1 MMLKLNFFY
10 DSRSFM
16 DENQPSKFNEDEE
29 DDVEW
34 EYYDT

>member
-1 MMLKLNFFY
+1 
-10 DSRSFM
+10 M

>member
-1 MMLKLNFFY
+1 
-10 DSRSFM
+10 M
-16 DENQPSKFNEDEE
+16 DENQPSKFNEDED